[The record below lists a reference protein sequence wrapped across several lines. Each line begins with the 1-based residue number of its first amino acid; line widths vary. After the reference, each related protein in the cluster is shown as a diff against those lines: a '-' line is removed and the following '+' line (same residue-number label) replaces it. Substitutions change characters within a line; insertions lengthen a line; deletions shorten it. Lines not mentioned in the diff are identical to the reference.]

1 MSTNAALQMTRSAPS
16 DARYDERAAALLPL
30 LRERAAADDEA
41 RSVHP
46 GVIAAMRDAGLL
58 RILQPARLGG
68 AERDFRTMHQVV
80 GTLAAA
86 SPSAAWVLMVLVAH
100 SWILGMFDEQAQ
112 DEIAADD
119 PHTVLGGSLAPTG
132 CATPAEGGWRV
143 TGRWPFASGVDHA
156 RWNMI
161 GVKTAADSTTNL
173 AQAIHVVVPVSDCR
187 INDNWFT
194 MGLQG
199 TGSKE
204 LVLDDVFVPSHRAMP
219 SDTLYGSNSPWG
231 RRHDSWLYML
241 PVRVG
246 LAYHVSAPV
255 LGMARQFHT
264 DFLALTRVRTDKYA
278 GTPKVESAGLQ
289 FRLAESELDIRTA
302 GLLLDTVA
310 DRLDTLGT
318 QRRLASVKETVDL
331 RYCISYA
338 VTRCRQ
344 AVERLFAGAGANAM
358 YETSPLQ
365 RLFRDLTVASHHGTV
380 DYDVNAEQFG
390 RIRLGLPATR
400 PLT

>member
-1 MSTNAALQMTRSAPS
+1 MSTNAALRTTRPATS
-16 DARYDERAAALLPL
+16 DARYAERAASLLPL
-30 LRERAAADDEA
+30 LRQSAAAGDEA
-41 RSVHP
+41 RCVHP

-80 GTLAAA
+80 SSLAAA

-132 CATPAEGGWRV
+132 CATPADGGWRV

-156 RWNMI
+156 KWNMI
-161 GVKTAADSTTNL
+161 GVRTAAGSTSL
-173 AQAIHVVVPVSDCR
+173 AKAIHVVAPISDCR

-219 SDTLYGSNSPWG
+219 TETLYSSNSPWG

-255 LGMARQFHT
+255 LGMARQFLT
-264 DFLALTRVRTDKYA
+264 DFLALTRGRTDKYA
-278 GTPKVESAGLQ
+278 GTPKNESAGLQ
-289 FRLAESELDIRTA
+289 FRLAESELDIRAA

-310 DRLDTLGT
+310 DRLETLGT
-318 QRRLASVKETVDL
+318 QRRVASVEETVDL
-331 RYCISYA
+331 RYCVSYA

-344 AVERLFAGAGANAM
+344 AVERLFAGAGANAA

-400 PLT
+400 ALT